1 MPRAE
6 TRESQAS
13 MSEPDTELGAEAD
26 VEILDDD
33 EVPSIGDIAAA
44 AITRVEHE
52 ARHHPLR
59 TVGIAIGVGAVLGGG
74 LPRFATRMGVVLG
87 ARVLF
92 DAFVRRGLAEFAAMA
107 GDDDGARAGANP
119 SRGANGQFK
128 ASRSRAARQPD

>member
-6 TRESQAS
+6 SRESPRS
-13 MSEPDTELGAEAD
+13 TPDPEAELGAEAD
-26 VEILDDD
+26 VEIVDDD
-33 EVPSIGDIAAA
+33 DVPSMGDIAAA

-52 ARHHPLR
+52 ARKHPLR

-92 DAFVRRGLAEFAAMA
+92 DAFLRRGLAELATL
-107 GDDDGARAGANP
+107 GDDEGTLSRDAGP
-119 SRGANGQFK
+119 RRRANGQFK
-128 ASRSRAARQPD
+128 GTRTRARQPD